1 MSQVKFLRWFVL
13 VVLLSLLIAACQ
25 PQTVIQTV
33 EVPKEVVKTVEVEKQ
48 VTKEVQVE
56 VPAQPGNLR
65 MWGFYDLT
73 DTGDSRAV
81 QMKQM
86 IDAFQSTTGI
96 KVEYEQVAWDQMA
109 TKVAVAAQA
118 GGDLPDLIMVGAE
131 YMQGLVNAGALL
143 EISEPIKNS
152 FFYADINPF
161 EKQLNEKGGKRYGVG
176 TFISGGQWYYDTEFF
191 PNGMPSTEEGWL
203 EACKT
208 LAPQGKYVATFFAGR
223 HPAAMAQG
231 LAPLIWSL
239 DSTLF
244 TEKGEPNFATDAMV
258 KALTFWRKLLADKCI
273 PEISFTGDWSAAE
286 GPFIEKTAGA
296 VRGGTWSYIFIPGLQ
311 ERYEGGTVKIGNPP
325 ALSGAKQGFVFM
337 NADNWAITARA
348 ENVDNAVKFI
358 NFFFTPSI
366 LAPWASSNFGV
377 PATVSALNNPMFAD
391 QFYKDSLDNLTRNGH
406 PSETSPYYNESMDAL
421 SAKVQDLMLNPN
433 MDIMSEMTKLQNE
446 LINQYFK

>member
-1 MSQVKFLRWFVL
+1 MSCTKYLRWITL
-13 VVLLSLLIAACQ
+13 VALLSVLIAACQ
-25 PQTVIQTV
+25 PQTIIQTV
-33 EVPKEVVKTVEVEKQ
+33 EVPKEVVKTVEVE
-48 VTKEVQVE
+48 TIKEVQVE
-56 VPAQPGNLR
+56 APAKAGSLR
-65 MWGFYDLT
+65 MWAFYDLT
-73 DTGDSRAV
+73 DKQDSRAV

-86 IDAFQSTTGI
+86 IDAFQSTTGV
-96 KVEYEQVAWDQMA
+96 KVEYEQVAWDQIA

-131 YMQGLVNAGALL
+131 YMQGLINVGALR
-143 EISEPIKNS
+143 EISAEIKNS
-152 FFYADINPF
+152 FFYDDLNPF
-161 EKQLNEKGGKRYGVG
+161 EKQLNERGGGKRYAVG
-176 TFISGGQWYYDTEFF
+176 TFVNGGQWYYDTEFYPQGF
-191 PNGMPSTEEGWL
+191 PTTEEGWL
-203 EACKT
+203 KACET
-208 LAPQGKYVATFFAGR
+208 LAAEGKYVATFFVGR

-244 TEKGEPNFATDAMV
+244 NESGEPNFATEPMV
-258 KALTFWRKLLADKCI
+258 KALTFWRSLLANKCI

-311 ERYEGGTVKIGNPP
+311 ERFESGTVQIGDPP
-325 ALSGAKQGFVFM
+325 ALSGAKQGYVFM
-337 NADNWAITARA
+337 NADNWAITAKA
-348 ENVDNAVKFI
+348 ENVDNAIKFI

-377 PATVSALNNPMFAD
+377 PATVGAMASPLFEG

-421 SAKVQDLMLNPN
+421 SAKVQELILNPN
-433 MDIMSEMTKLQNE
+433 LDVMSEMTKLQND

>member
-1 MSQVKFLRWFVL
+1 MSQIKSLRWLVL
-13 VVLLSLLIAACQ
+13 VVLVTMLVAACQ

-33 EVPKEVVKTVEVEKQ
+33 EVPKEVVKTVEVE
-48 VTKEVQVE
+48 VTKEIQVE
-56 VPAQPGNLR
+56 VPAEAGSLR
-65 MWGFYDLT
+65 MWAFYDLT
-73 DTGDSRAV
+73 DTQDSRAV

-86 IDAFQSTTGI
+86 IDSFQSTTGV

-131 YMQGLVNAGALL
+131 YMQGLINVGALKD
-143 EISEPIKNS
+143 ISEEIKNS
-152 FFYADINPF
+152 FFYNDLNPF
-161 EKQLNEKGGKRYGVG
+161 EKQLNERGGKRYAVG
-176 TFISGGQWYYDTEFF
+176 TFVNGGQWYYDTEFYPDGF
-191 PNGMPSTEEGWL
+191 PATEEGWMQ
-203 EACKT
+203 ACDS

-244 TEKGEPNFATDAMV
+244 NEKGEPNFATDAMV
-258 KALTFWRKLLADKCI
+258 KAITFWRNLLAKNCI
-273 PEISFTGDWSAAE
+273 PEISFTGDWSASE

-296 VRGGTWSYIFIPGLQ
+296 VRGGTWSYIFIPGLK
-311 ERYEGGTVKIGNPP
+311 ERFESGTVKIGNPP
-325 ALSGAKQGFVFM
+325 ALSGGKQGFVFM
-337 NADNWAITARA
+337 NADNWAITANA
-348 ENVDNAVKFI
+348 ENVDNAIKFI

-366 LAPWASSNFGV
+366 LAPWASANFGV
-377 PATVSALNNPMFAD
+377 PATVSAMGSPLFEG
-391 QFYKDSLDNLTRNGH
+391 QFSKDSLDNLTRNGH

-421 SAKVQDLMLNPN
+421 SAKVQDLILNPDLDV
-433 MDIMSEMTKLQNE
+433 MTEMTKLQND